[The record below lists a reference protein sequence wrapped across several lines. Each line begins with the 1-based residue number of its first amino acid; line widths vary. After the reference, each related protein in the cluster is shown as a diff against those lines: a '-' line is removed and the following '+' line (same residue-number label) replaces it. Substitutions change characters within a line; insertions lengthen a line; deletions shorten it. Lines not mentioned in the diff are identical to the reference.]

1 MSKSV
6 KILNLGTYDLDQIL
20 NTGNLV
26 QISMA
31 LDIIYQNMKINKRT

>member
-1 MSKSV
+1 MSKWM
-6 KILNLGTYDLDQIL
+6 KMLNSGTDDMDQIL